1 MADFL
6 GDTAC
11 DMKWPWSALVVLAF
25 ISAVGTSLAAGAT
38 DEGWVIES
46 FDAQIEIQSDGR
58 LQIEERIDVD
68 FGPLERH
75 GIYRDIPVVYDWPHE
90 KRKQRVYELDVLSVT
105 DARRRAIRYESSRSG
120 ANAQIKIGDPGRT
133 ITGRQTYV
141 ISYTVRGVLNAFS
154 EHDELYWNVTGGEWP
169 VPILK
174 ASATVRAPAAL
185 AQTTCYVGPLG
196 STERCASMRSLA
208 RGAVFTAGKVL
219 VPGEQLTVVGSLPKG
234 VVAEPRPLLQDRP
247 REFAEFFELTAGWLA
262 AAALVAV
269 GGLGVLV
276 WKWWS
281 AGRDDPERVTIVPEY
296 EPPDGL
302 RPAQVGLIVDERADT
317 LDVTATI
324 VDLAVRGYLTITEIP
339 KEGLLGKRD
348 WLLTRVRQA
357 DDVLG
362 YERTIFD
369 GLFDTEEVRLSALK
383 KRFYVTLSR
392 AQSELYG
399 DAVERKWFPL
409 DPSRVRVTYAVAGV
423 GLVVVAGIVAAAFGY
438 LAGGGL
444 MGIGALVPAVAV
456 VATSGA
462 MPRKTRDGA
471 ELARRAL
478 GFKRYM
484 DVAETDRQRFAE
496 KEQIFAEYLPFAIV
510 FGCVD
515 RWARA
520 FEGIDLKQATSG
532 WYHGSSLAS
541 FSAMDMSR
549 DLSSFSSQVSSSI
562 ASTPGSS
569 SSSGFSGGGSG
580 GGGGGGG
587 GGSW

>member
-1 MADFL
+1 
-6 GDTAC
+6 
-11 DMKWPWSALVVLAF
+11 MKWPWSALVVLAF
-25 ISAVGTSLAAGAT
+25 IFAVGTPLAAGAT
-38 DEGWVIES
+38 DEGWIIES

-68 FGPLERH
+68 FGRLERH
-75 GIYRDIPVVYDWPHE
+75 GIFRDIPVVYDWPQE
-90 KRKQRVYELDVLSVT
+90 TRKQRVYELQVLSVA
-105 DARRRAIRYESSRSG
+105 DAQRRAIRYESSRSG
-120 ANAQIKIGDPGRT
+120 ANAQIKIGDPDRT
-133 ITGRQTYV
+133 ITGRQSYV

-154 EHDELYWNVTGGEWP
+154 EHDELYWNVTGGKWP

-196 STERCASMRSLA
+196 STDRCASTQGLA
-208 RGAVFTAGKVL
+208 RGAVFTAGRVL
-219 VPGEQLTVVGSLPKG
+219 GPGEQLTVVGSLRKG
-234 VVAEPRPLLQDRP
+234 VVPEPRPLLQDRP
-247 REFAEFFELTAGWLA
+247 RELTEFFELTPWWLA
-262 AAALVAV
+262 VSVFVAIS
-269 GGLGVLV
+269 GLSVLV
-276 WKWWS
+276 WRWWT

-296 EPPDGL
+296 EPPDGH
-302 RPAQVGLIVDERADT
+302 RPAQIGLVVDERADT

-369 GLFDTEEVRLSALK
+369 GLFDTQEVKLSALK
-383 KRFYVTLSR
+383 KHFYVTLAK
-392 AQSELYG
+392 AQKELYR
-399 DAVERKWFPL
+399 DAVKRGWFPL
-409 DPSRVRVTYAVAGV
+409 DPSRVRVTYAVAGF
-423 GLVVVAGIVAAAFGY
+423 GLVILAGVVAVALGY
-438 LAGGGL
+438 LAGGGVVGL
-444 MGIGALVPAVAV
+444 AALVPAVAV
-456 VATSGA
+456 IAMSGA

-471 ELARRAL
+471 ELARRAH

-484 DVAETDRQRFAE
+484 EVAETDRQRFAE
-496 KEQIFAEYLPFAIV
+496 KEQIFADYLPFAIV
-510 FGCVD
+510 FRCVD
-515 RWARA
+515 RWAKA

-532 WYHGSSLAS
+532 WYSGSSLAT

-549 DLSSFSSQVSSSI
+549 DLSSFSSQVSSAI

-569 SSSGFSGGGSG
+569 GSSGFSGGGSG